1 MVRAALSYLSAGV
14 SRGYLAVV
22 CLAAAFLPARCGTS
36 IPYDQEL
43 FLKRPT
49 GLQVTAVAGKKML
62 VQYTVQNQEETFDGY
77 NLLISRVSIGDSEAF
92 SMEPLTVNGS
102 VPTFLHSRSEFSVTT
117 VRSVTI
123 ERLTNVLPFEVGTT
137 YYFRLQ
143 AHSRKGV
150 RSEASNEVTATGIP

>member
-1 MVRAALSYLSAGV
+1 MR
-14 SRGYLAVV
+14 RLAVILLSTLLLV
-22 CLAAAFLPARCGTS
+22 RCGTS

-49 GLQVTAVAGKKML
+49 GLQVTAVAGQKML

-92 SMEPLTVNGS
+92 SMEPLTINGS
-102 VPTFLHSRSEFSVTT
+102 TPTFLHSRSEFNVNT
-117 VRSVTI
+117 VRSVTV
-123 ERLTNVLPFEVGTT
+123 ERFTNVLPFEVGTT

>member
-1 MVRAALSYLSAGV
+1 MRSVAAILLAGTV
-14 SRGYLAVV
+14 L
-22 CLAAAFLPARCGTS
+22 RCGTS

-49 GLQVTAVAGKKML
+49 GLQVTAVAGQKML

-77 NLLISRVSIGDSEAF
+77 NLLVSRVSIGDSEAF
-92 SMEPLTVNGS
+92 SMEPLTINGS
-102 VPTFLHSRSEFSVTT
+102 TPTFLHSKSEFDVNA

-123 ERLTNVLPFEVGTT
+123 ERFTNVLPFEVGTT

>member
-1 MVRAALSYLSAGV
+1 MPRLAASLIAALVL
-14 SRGYLAVV
+14 L
-22 CLAAAFLPARCGTS
+22 RCGTS
-36 IPYDQEL
+36 IPFDQEL

-49 GLQVTAVAGKKML
+49 GLQVTAVAGQKML

-77 NLLISRVSIGDSEAF
+77 NLLISRISIGDSEAF
-92 SMEPLTVNGS
+92 SMEPLTINGS
-102 VPTFLHSRSEFSVTT
+102 TPTFLHSRSEFNVNT
-117 VRSVTI
+117 VRSVTV
-123 ERLTNVLPFEVGTT
+123 ERFTNVLPFEIGTT